1 MDKVKR
7 LIILLS
13 VIIVII
19 LIIFVII
26 RIKIN
31 YTGSDYQE
39 IESEKEITY
48 EAENKLGREKNR
60 NKYYAIREIYNSFLD
75 ANLNQNKDYIYSML
89 DESYIEALNLSK
101 ENVCDKIKI
110 FNIDNLSEY
119 QANMTQIE
127 FVVEDVYRI
136 EKSINISIYFVY
148 GSIVDK
154 VKNEKNQYNLM
165 IEMDSKNQTFYILP
179 QEYMEKNNY
188 MDNTKIEE
196 CNISIEEIK
205 EKEYNT
211 FEFKNIDDIT
221 IINDYLSK
229 YQNLVIEDIEKS
241 YDLLDEE
248 YKKLKFNS
256 YLDYKNYVE
265 ENMRDILSKSIV
277 KYKIKE
283 KTDSN
288 EYICMDQK
296 DNFFIFKE
304 SSIMDYKIMLDTYT
318 INTDEFIEKYE
329 NENSKTKVG
338 RNVDKIIRA
347 LKDRDYNYIY
357 RKLDETFRN
366 NNFDTIEKFSEYMR
380 KNYSDNYKVN
390 YYEVSEKLGVYE
402 QTIDL
407 IPEEDKD
414 EKIKMT
420 IIMQLKEGTDF
431 VMSFNIQE

>member
-329 NENSKTKVG
+329 NENSQTKVG

-347 LKDRDYNYIY
+347 LKDHDYNYIY